1 MVKPPTAAS
10 KPVSDDLL
18 SPKFTPQS
26 PNSTGKKKEVITAVT
41 KASQV
46 QDDETR
52 SLSSEDEG
60 EDEVE
65 PVEDEDEDQMLVDSS
80 ATTKRS
86 SHLSLVE
93 RWFFHISV
101 LVLKLH

>member
-1 MVKPPTAAS
+1 M
-10 KPVSDDLL
+10 
-18 SPKFTPQS
+18 
-26 PNSTGKKKEVITAVT
+26 

-46 QDDETR
+46 QDDEAR
-52 SLSSEDEG
+52 SSSSEDEG

-80 ATTKRS
+80 ATTKRF

-93 RWFFHISV
+93 RWFFIFRC
-101 LVLKLH
+101 